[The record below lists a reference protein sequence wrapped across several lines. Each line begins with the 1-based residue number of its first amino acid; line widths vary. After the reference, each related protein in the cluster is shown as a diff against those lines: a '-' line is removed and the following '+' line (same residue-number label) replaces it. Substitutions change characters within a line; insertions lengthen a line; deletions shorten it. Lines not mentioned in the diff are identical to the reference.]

1 MMRKLNLIL
10 LISIFMIGSAVAK
23 EGMWL
28 PSLIHKLN
36 IKTMQDMGCELSAED
51 IYSINHSSLKDAI
64 VALDRGSCTA
74 EVISKDGLLLTN
86 HHCGFGEIQQHSS
99 VEHDYLQD
107 GFWARSKEEELPNP
121 GKTATFLISVE
132 DVTAKVLADVTDEM
146 SESERNDKIEQ
157 VVRQLEK
164 EAKGDS
170 HYEVYIKDFFKGN
183 QFFLFVTETFKDIRL
198 VGAPPQALGKFGGDT
213 DNWMWPR
220 HTNDFSMFRIYCSP
234 DGTPAE
240 YSEDNVPYQP
250 KSHLP
255 ISLKGVKEGD
265 FAMVFGYPGSTNRYK
280 TSWGIDYTMKVTNT
294 ARIKARE
301 KKLEIIADYM
311 ATSKKA
317 KIQYASKHARSANY
331 YKNAIGQNEA
341 LTKLGIIAQ
350 KQELEKRF
358 TNWVNANA
366 DRKAKYGEA
375 LPLIEESYENVEPEK
390 AMQFA
395 AEALLRGPEIFMF
408 AYRANQLANLLEK
421 PEENKDKIEAF
432 AGRLTESLDAF
443 YKDYDAA
450 TDEKIVAAL
459 MKIYAENVSSKYYP
473 SFYSEI
479 LNKYKGD
486 YAKYTEKMFKKSI
499 FDNQEE
505 LTAFLKDPSLKT
517 LKKDMVYQAAVDI
530 FDMYRATSMSLRE
543 GDEKLLKGRR
553 LFVAG
558 LMEMQP
564 DKKFYPDANSTMR
577 LTYGTVMPYDP
588 RDGVTYK
595 YYTTTDGYLEK
606 EIPGDYEFDVPKR
619 MKELLLDEDFGKY
632 ADKDGKLHTCFIT
645 DNDITGGNSGSPV
658 INGKGE
664 LIGIAFDGNWEA
676 MSGDLDFEENLQR
689 CINVDIRFVLWVV
702 DTYAGAQNL
711 IDEMTIIR

>member
-1 MMRKLNLIL
+1 MRKLNLIL
-10 LISIFMIGSAVAK
+10 LLTIFIIGSAVAK

-36 IKTMQDMGCELSAED
+36 INTMQDMGCELSAED
-51 IYSINHSSLKDAI
+51 IYSINQSSLKDAI

-107 GFWARSKEEELPNP
+107 GFWAMSKEEELPNP
-121 GKTATFLISVE
+121 GKTVTFLISVE
-132 DVTAKVLADVTDEM
+132 DVTDKVLADVTDEM
-146 SESERNDKIEQ
+146 TESERSKKIDE
-157 VVRQLEK
+157 VTRQLER
-164 EAKGDS
+164 EAKGDT
-170 HYEVYIKDFFKGN
+170 HYEVYIRDFFKAN
-183 QFFLFVTETFKDIRL
+183 QYFLFVTETFKDVRL

-220 HTNDFSMFRIYCSP
+220 HTNDFSMFRVYCAP

-250 KSHLP
+250 KHHLP
-255 ISLKGVKEGD
+255 ISLKGVKEND

-294 ARIKARE
+294 ARIVVRE
-301 KKLEIIADYM
+301 KKLDIIADYM
-311 ATSKKA
+311 ATSQKA

-350 KQELEKRF
+350 KQELENQF
-358 TNWVNANA
+358 TNWVNAST

-375 LPLIEESYENVEPEK
+375 LPLIEESYQDVEAEK
-390 AMQFA
+390 AMEYA

-408 AYRANQLANLLEK
+408 AYRANQLADLLEK
-421 PEENKDKIEAF
+421 PDENKDRIEAF
-432 AGRLTESLDAF
+432 AARLESTLDGYF
-443 YKDYDAA
+443 KDYDAA
-450 TDEKIVAAL
+450 TDEKLVAAL
-459 MKIYAENVSSKYYP
+459 MKIYAENNASKYYP
-473 SFYSEI
+473 SFFSEI
-479 LNKYKGD
+479 QIKYKGD
-486 YAKYTEKMFKKSI
+486 YEKYTSKMFQKTI
-499 FDNQEE
+499 FDNKEE
-505 LTAFLKDPSLKT
+505 LAAFLENPSLKV
-517 LKKDMVYQAAVDI
+517 LKKDMIFQAAVNI
-530 FDMYRATSMSLRE
+530 FDMYRSVSMTLQQ
-543 GDEKLLKGRR
+543 GNEKLLKGRR

-606 EIPGDYEFDVPKR
+606 EIPGDYEFDVPAR
-619 MKELLLDEDFGKY
+619 MKELLLDENFGQY
-632 ADKDGKLHTCFIT
+632 ADEDGKLRACFIT

-702 DTYAGAQNL
+702 DIYAGAQNL
-711 IDEMTIIR
+711 IDEMTIVR

>member
-64 VALDRGSCTA
+64 VALDHGSCTA

-220 HTNDFSMFRIYCSP
+220 HTNDFSMFRIYCAP

-311 ATSKKA
+311 ATSQKA

>member
-1 MMRKLNLIL
+1 MMRKLNLML

-51 IYSINHSSLKDAI
+51 IYSINQSSLKDAI

-121 GKTATFLISVE
+121 GKTVTFLISVE

-146 SESERNDKIEQ
+146 SESERNDKIDQ
-157 VVRQLEK
+157 AVRQLEK
-164 EAKGDS
+164 EAKGDT
-170 HYEVYIKDFFKGN
+170 HYEVYIRDFLKAN
-183 QFFLFVTETFKDIRL
+183 QYFLFVTETFKDVRL

-220 HTNDFSMFRIYCSP
+220 HTNDFSMFRVYCGP
-234 DGTPAE
+234 DGLPAE

-250 KSHLP
+250 KHHLP
-255 ISLKGVKEGD
+255 ISLKGVDEGD

-294 ARIKARE
+294 ARILVRE
-301 KKLEIIADYM
+301 KKLDIIADYM
-311 ATSKKA
+311 ATSQKA

-331 YKNAIGQNEA
+331 YKNAIGQNQA

-350 KQELEKRF
+350 KQELEKEF

-375 LPLIEESYENVEPEK
+375 LSLIEESYKEVEAEK
-390 AMQFA
+390 AMEFA

-408 AYRANQLANLLEK
+408 AYRANQLADLLEK

-432 AGRLTESLDAF
+432 SGRLEESLDAF

-459 MKIYAENVSSKYYP
+459 MKIYAENISSGYYP
-473 SFYSEI
+473 SFFAEI
-479 LNKYKGD
+479 QNKYKGD

-505 LTAFLKDPSLKT
+505 LTAFLENPSLKT
-517 LKKDMVYQAAVDI
+517 LQKDMVFQAAIDI
-530 FDMYRATSMSLRE
+530 FDMYRATSMSLRD
-543 GDEKLLKGRR
+543 GDEKLQKGRR

-606 EIPGDYEFDVPKR
+606 EIPGDYEFDVPAR
-619 MKELLLDEDFGKY
+619 MKELLLDENFGQY
-632 ADKDGKLHTCFIT
+632 ADEDGKLRACFIT

-702 DTYAGAQNL
+702 DIYAGAQNL

>member
-1 MMRKLNLIL
+1 MRKLNLIL

-220 HTNDFSMFRIYCSP
+220 HTNDFSMFRIYCAP

-311 ATSKKA
+311 ATSQKA

-408 AYRANQLANLLEK
+408 SYRANQLANLLEK

-530 FDMYRATSMSLRE
+530 FDMYRATSMSLRA

>member
-1 MMRKLNLIL
+1 MRKLNLIL

-220 HTNDFSMFRIYCSP
+220 HTNDFSMFRIYCAP

-311 ATSKKA
+311 TTSQKA

-459 MKIYAENVSSKYYP
+459 MKIYAENVSPKYYP

>member
-220 HTNDFSMFRIYCSP
+220 HTNDFSMFRIYCAP

-311 ATSKKA
+311 ATSQKA

-505 LTAFLKDPSLKT
+505 LTAFLKNPSLKT
-517 LKKDMVYQAAVDI
+517 LKKDMVYQAAIDI

>member
-1 MMRKLNLIL
+1 MKKFNLL
-10 LISIFMIGSAVAK
+10 LLLTFLTFGSVVAK

-36 IKTMQDMGCELSAED
+36 IGTMQKMGCELSAED

-74 EVISKDGLLLTN
+74 EIISKDGLLLTN
-86 HHCGFGEIQQHSS
+86 HHCGFGEIQAHSS

-107 GFWARSKEEELPNP
+107 GFWAMSKEEELPNP
-121 GKTATFLISVE
+121 GKTVTFLVSVE
-132 DVTAKVLADVTDEM
+132 DITEKVLADVNDDMDET
-146 SESERNDKIEQ
+146 ERNQKIDETIHK
-157 VVRQLEK
+157 LEA

-170 HYEVYIKDFFKGN
+170 HYEIYVRDFFNGN
-183 QFFLFVTETFKDIRL
+183 QYFLFTTETFKDIRL

-220 HTNDFSMFRIYCSP
+220 HTNDFSMFRIYCGP
-234 DGTPAE
+234 DGKPAE

-250 KSHLP
+250 KHFLP
-255 ISLKGVKEGD
+255 ISLKGVKEND

-280 TSWGIDYTMKVTNT
+280 TSWGIDFSMKVTNT
-294 ARIKARE
+294 SRIVVRE
-301 KKLEIIADYM
+301 KKLAIIDDYM
-311 ATSKKA
+311 STSQKA
-317 KIQYASKHARSANY
+317 RIQYASKHARSANY

-341 LTKLGIIAQ
+341 LAKLGIIAQ
-350 KQELEKRF
+350 KQELEEQF
-358 TNWVNANA
+358 TQWVNADPA
-366 DRKAKYGEA
+366 RKAKYGEA
-375 LPLIEESYENVEPEK
+375 LSLIEESYQDVDASTARQYMVE
-390 AMQFA
+390 AVLM
-395 AEALLRGPEIFMF
+395 GPEILLF
-408 AYRANQLANLLEK
+408 ANQAQPLASLLEK
-421 PEENKDKIEAF
+421 PEQNKEKIARIAE
-432 AGRLTESLDAF
+432 RMKESIEEYF
-443 YKDYDAA
+443 KNYDAP

-459 MKIYAENVSSKYYP
+459 LKIYADNTASKYHP
-473 SFYSEI
+473 AFFAEI
-479 LNKYKGD
+479 QKKFKGD
-486 YAKYTEKMFKKSI
+486 YAKFASKMFSKTI
-499 FDNQEE
+499 FASQEKLNTFLDN
-505 LTAFLKDPSLKT
+505 PSLKV
-517 LKKDMVYQAAVDI
+517 LEKDMAFQAATEV
-530 FDMYRATSMSLRE
+530 FDTFRTISKDMMASNHGLER
-543 GDEKLLKGRR
+543 GRR

-595 YYTTTDGYLEK
+595 YFTTTDGYLQK
-606 EIPGDYEFDVPKR
+606 EIPGDKEFDVPAH
-619 MKELLLDEDFGKY
+619 MKELLLEKNYGQY
-632 ADKDGKLHTCFIT
+632 ADADGKLHTCFLT

-689 CINVDIRFVLWVV
+689 CINVDIRFVLWVIDV
-702 DTYAGAQNL
+702 YAGAQNL
-711 IDEMTIIR
+711 IDEMEIIR